1 MDEAIKSLCKA
12 IQGET
17 RAIQGYTDHITVAIQ
32 YEMTEK
38 TADVYE
44 KLRLDH
50 VEHLQSLCI
59 ELTRLVSAVTLTPES
74 EDKNE

>member
-1 MDEAIKSLCKA
+1 MDEAIKSLCEV

-17 RAIQGYTDHITVAIQ
+17 MAIQGYTDRITVAIQ
-32 YEMTEK
+32 HEMTEK

-50 VEHLQSLCI
+50 VEHLQTLCI
-59 ELTRLVSAVTLTPES
+59 ELTRLISAVTIIPDS
-74 EDKNE
+74 EEADE